1 MRSPDTGGGQ
11 TFELVS
17 RRSGESEAPCRAKAQ
32 SPHGSRAARLESRAL
47 PKPVHE
53 TSFSY
58 LGEAVSRRGSCGLEF
73 GKKCSRR
80 IDLQKLDGGGDVS
93 HNGRKCDRLGL
104 GPACS
109 DYGAAAI
116 VIAAAR
122 AADGERLRLGC
133 CHCRPMTGVN
143 LRGLANT
150 ACMRRRSSAQ
160 RQRHWDKVAHEREE
174 QQQSGCQAMHDSRI
188 PSIEQNP
195 EWAQAKAGEAPA
207 PHFSRALSH

>member
-122 AADGERLRLGC
+122 AAEDELLRFRGHPVAGVRLWGF
-133 CHCRPMTGVN
+133 TD
-143 LRGLANT
+143 A
-150 ACMRRRSSAQ
+150 ACMRRRSNAQ
-160 RQRHWDKVAHEREE
+160 RQYCGDKVAHEREE
-174 QQQSGCQAMHDSRI
+174 QQQFGSQPMHACSVNQYPDMR
-188 PSIEQNP
+188 
-195 EWAQAKAGEAPA
+195 PA
-207 PHFSRALSH
+207 